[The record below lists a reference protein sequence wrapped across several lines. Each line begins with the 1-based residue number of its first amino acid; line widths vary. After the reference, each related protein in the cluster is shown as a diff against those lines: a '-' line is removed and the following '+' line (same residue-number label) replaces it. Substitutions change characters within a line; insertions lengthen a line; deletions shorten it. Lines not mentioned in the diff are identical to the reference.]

1 MLETVRLNKSF
12 GALSVT
18 NNVSLRLEKGERRVV
33 LGPNGAG
40 KTTLFNLLAGELRPT
55 SGQIRFDGVDV
66 TDLTVDARAR
76 RGLARS
82 YQKNNLFDDLTV
94 RENLALAVATAV
106 GASAWLLHD
115 TLADR
120 QIADRI
126 EEVATLAGLRDLLAM
141 RVSRVSYGARRQLE
155 VALALAARP
164 RILLMDEPTSGIGP
178 DLIKAFHR
186 LLKSLPGELTI
197 LIIEHDMDLAFSVA
211 DRITVMNYG
220 EVVFEGDV
228 EETQASPLV
237 NEIYLGGSMAVHH
250 ELPHPIP
257 RICLGAAAGSRILVL
272 CTATALPQ
280 RRHGNLRCH
289 AIGRER
295 APSAGFRAD
304 DALVSRRRHRTI
316 PAARR
321 APVRRRP
328 GVPLCR
334 PHRRGKEHQGLSR
347 ARTPRA
353 QGAGRLWA
361 PGSLASAAISRRGV
375 HRAEAGPGPG
385 ARLRLCGRVRLSEPD
400 RHLRSRAA

>member
-1 MLETVRLNKSF
+1 M
-12 GALSVT
+12 
-18 NNVSLRLEKGERRVV
+18 
-33 LGPNGAG
+33 GPNGAG

-228 EETQASPLV
+228 EETRASPLV
-237 NEIYLGGSMAVHH
+237 NEIYLGGS
-250 ELPHPIP
+250 
-257 RICLGAAAGSRILVL
+257 LG
-272 CTATALPQ
+272 
-280 RRHGNLRCH
+280 H
-289 AIGRER
+289 A
-295 APSAGFRAD
+295 
-304 DALVSRRRHRTI
+304 
-316 PAARR
+316 
-321 APVRRRP
+321 
-328 GVPLCR
+328 
-334 PHRRGKEHQGLSR
+334 
-347 ARTPRA
+347 
-353 QGAGRLWA
+353 
-361 PGSLASAAISRRGV
+361 
-375 HRAEAGPGPG
+375 
-385 ARLRLCGRVRLSEPD
+385 
-400 RHLRSRAA
+400 

>member
-228 EETQASPLV
+228 EETRASPLV
-237 NEIYLGGSMAVHH
+237 NEIYLGGS
-250 ELPHPIP
+250 
-257 RICLGAAAGSRILVL
+257 LG
-272 CTATALPQ
+272 
-280 RRHGNLRCH
+280 H
-289 AIGRER
+289 A
-295 APSAGFRAD
+295 
-304 DALVSRRRHRTI
+304 
-316 PAARR
+316 
-321 APVRRRP
+321 
-328 GVPLCR
+328 
-334 PHRRGKEHQGLSR
+334 
-347 ARTPRA
+347 
-353 QGAGRLWA
+353 
-361 PGSLASAAISRRGV
+361 
-375 HRAEAGPGPG
+375 
-385 ARLRLCGRVRLSEPD
+385 
-400 RHLRSRAA
+400 

>member
-55 SGQIRFDGVDV
+55 SGLIRFDGVDV

-94 RENLALAVATAV
+94 RENLALAVATAM
-106 GASAWLLHD
+106 GASAWLLRD

-120 QIADRI
+120 KIGDRI
-126 EEVATLAGLRDLLAM
+126 EEVAALAGLRDLLGM

-237 NEIYLGGSMAVHH
+237 NEIYLGGS
-250 ELPHPIP
+250 
-257 RICLGAAAGSRILVL
+257 LG
-272 CTATALPQ
+272 
-280 RRHGNLRCH
+280 H
-289 AIGRER
+289 A
-295 APSAGFRAD
+295 
-304 DALVSRRRHRTI
+304 
-316 PAARR
+316 
-321 APVRRRP
+321 
-328 GVPLCR
+328 
-334 PHRRGKEHQGLSR
+334 
-347 ARTPRA
+347 
-353 QGAGRLWA
+353 
-361 PGSLASAAISRRGV
+361 
-375 HRAEAGPGPG
+375 
-385 ARLRLCGRVRLSEPD
+385 
-400 RHLRSRAA
+400 